1 MVYLIGCFTG
11 LYLSSQIEDNIDNN
25 IKENYESFVKKHYKK
40 KK

>member
-40 KK
+40 RK